1 MCIANEQQI
10 DCNMRHAALYGS
22 VFALLWHALNCHL
35 VGQRNRVR
43 KSRVAPYSLALVLA
57 LCSLFPFSTLEA
69 FNIFWGKNPL
79 HKRNI
84 IFWSATIFK
93 ANAAAIE

>member
-35 VGQRNRVR
+35 VRQRNRVR
-43 KSRVAPYSLALVLA
+43 KSRVAPYSLALALA
-57 LCSLFPFSTLEA
+57 PCFSPSQLSRHLTYFGEKILCIKE
-69 FNIFWGKNPL
+69 I
-79 HKRNI
+79 
-84 IFWSATIFK
+84 
-93 ANAAAIE
+93 